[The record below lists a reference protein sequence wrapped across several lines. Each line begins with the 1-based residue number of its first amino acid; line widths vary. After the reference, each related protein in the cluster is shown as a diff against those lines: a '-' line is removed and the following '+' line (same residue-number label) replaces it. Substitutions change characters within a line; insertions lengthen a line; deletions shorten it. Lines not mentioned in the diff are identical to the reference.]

1 MLLTPLLLVP
11 LPLSTVAICE
21 YDKTASL
28 WPLRRFCNSPG
39 ADLEIQ
45 ILKHFPKAA
54 LFIEKPISTA
64 PVVNALNLAHYLEE
78 KRVVASVG
86 YMLRYLKV
94 IQHMKNII
102 ESTGKPVMMTVARYV
117 CSYAKIKSEVWWNKS
132 KSCGP
137 IVEQGT
143 HLVDLCRYFGGPV
156 LLDTVQATSTEVR
169 MLECIRKQVMLNSLA
184 AL

>member
-1 MLLTPLLLVP
+1 MICGVLLRDFRNGANRGSP
-11 LPLSTVAICE
+11 
-21 YDKTASL
+21 
-28 WPLRRFCNSPG
+28 RPG

-45 ILKHFPKAA
+45 LHKAFPKAGQ
-54 LFIEKPISTA
+54 FIEKPISTA
-64 PVVNALNLAHYLEE
+64 PVPNTLALAHYLEDNH
-78 KRVVASVG
+78 VVASVG

-117 CSYAKIKSEVWWNKS
+117 CSYAKIKSDVWWNKS

-143 HLVDLCRYFGGPV
+143 HLVDLCEEY
-156 LLDTVQATSTEVR
+156 T
-169 MLECIRKQVMLNSLA
+169 
-184 AL
+184 ALW

>member
-1 MLLTPLLLVP
+1 MG
-11 LPLSTVAICE
+11 
-21 YDKTASL
+21 Y
-28 WPLRRFCNSPG
+28 RPG

-45 ILKHFPKAA
+45 IIKQFPKAA
-54 LFIEKPISTA
+54 LFIEKPITTA
-64 PVVNALNLAHYLEE
+64 PVPNALKLAHILEDSHSI
-78 KRVVASVG
+78 ASVG

-102 ESTGKPVMMTVARYV
+102 EETGKPVMMTIARYV

-143 HLVDLCRYFGGPV
+143 HLVDLCRYFGGAAIM
-156 LLDTVQATSTEVR
+156 DSVQATSTEVSCHTR
-169 MLECIRKQVMLNSLA
+169 RR
-184 AL
+184 